1 MNNLNKKLIIRIVF
15 ALLIIGIIFYSSSQP
30 YSEQNLQPLISEKV
44 QLPDAIVSLLSKV
57 EFTYAGH
64 IVSVE
69 TKGVPGFIEFFIRK
83 GAHFSIYL
91 VLSVFVASILHIW
104 MKRKPLKLAALTIL
118 FVFLYACSDEWHQ
131 SFNGERTPLFQDV
144 IIDTVGGICGVLL
157 FLLWSRRRKQN
168 T

>member
-44 QLPDAIVSLLSKV
+44 QLPDVIVSLLSKV

-118 FVFLYACSDEWHQ
+118 FVFLY
-131 SFNGERTPLFQDV
+131 
-144 IIDTVGGICGVLL
+144 IY
-157 FLLWSRRRKQN
+157 RKKSL
-168 T
+168 